1 MRSADAASSPV
12 FTTNVQLVGI
22 DVPDDL
28 IQALPGLCFAGDLEM
43 AVRNGGRYVVSEIQN
58 SLAARTPDSADNKIL
73 ATLSG
78 CDLQPNRGIALNLD
92 WVEEVRVNTSAVERR
107 VQTLVTRRTVKKEWQ
122 AAWLLRAITC
132 MDLTTLSGDDTDERV
147 RRLCAKARRPVKH
160 ELEKQLGIEELDLKV
175 AAICV
180 YHTFVETAL
189 RALEGS
195 GIRVAAVST
204 GFPAGLSPFEERV
217 GEIRRSVE
225 AGAHEIDVVI
235 MRAHVLDGKWQALYD
250 EVAAFKIACGP
261 AHMKVIL
268 GTGDLLTLRN
278 VARASVVA
286 MMAGADF
293 IKTSTGK
300 EAVNATLPVGLVM
313 TRAIREYAQE
323 TGMAVGFKAAGG
335 IRTAKQSL
343 EWLSLMKEELGP
355 SWLNAELFRFGA
367 SGMLADIERQL
378 EHHATGRYSADFRH
392 PIA

>member
-1 MRSADAASSPV
+1 M
-12 FTTNVQLVGI
+12 GK
-22 DVPDDL
+22 
-28 IQALPGLCFAGDLEM
+28 
-43 AVRNGGRYVVSEIQN
+43 NGGRYVITESQHA
-58 SLAARTPDSADNKIL
+58 LAAPAHGLRDDKIL

-78 CDLQPNRGIALNLD
+78 HPLRANRGIGLNLD

-107 VQTLVTRRTVKKEWQ
+107 AQTLVTRRTVKKEWQ

-147 RRLCAKARRPVKH
+147 RRLCAKARQPIQQ
-160 ELEKQLGIEELDLKV
+160 ELEKQLGIDQLGIKV
-175 AAICV
+175 AAVCV

-204 GFPAGLSPFEERV
+204 GFPAGLSPIQERV

-235 MRAHVLDGKWQALYD
+235 TRAHVLGGKWQALYD
-250 EVAAFKIACGP
+250 QVAAFKVACGP

-300 EAVNATLPVGLVM
+300 ETVNAKLPVGLVM

-323 TGMAVGFKAAGG
+323 TGMAVGFKPAGG

-343 EWLSLMKEELGP
+343 EWLALMKEELGP
-355 SWLNAELFRFGA
+355 SWLSAELFRFGA

-378 EHHATGRYSADFRH
+378 EHQATGRYSAEYRH